1 MSGFKKSASRVT
13 MKEFL
18 AFVRFFQKDM
28 IESYINDV
36 FMLSNNKLQ
45 ELTKMLAANKS
56 PNQSRVLD
64 DSMSLD
70 QSHGNIF

>member
-1 MSGFKKSASRVT
+1 